1 MSHNDYMQNSYVQ
14 FDSAVTYDVLVV
26 GGGHAGCEAALA
38 AARLGCQTL
47 LVSQSL
53 AHLGCMPCNPSI
65 GGLAKSHL
73 VFELDALGGEM
84 AVNTDFT
91 GLQYRV
97 LNTSRG
103 PAVRANRVQCDK
115 ADYTR
120 RLQTVVFNQT
130 NLAFLEDECVAV
142 RTDSAGKHVLGIETA
157 RSGAI
162 SAKTVVITA
171 VTALKGIIFIGQE
184 AQASGGAGR
193 PGGAPLSD
201 SLTSLGFELFRLKTG
216 TPPRLHVAS
225 IDWS

>member
-1 MSHNDYMQNSYVQ
+1 MQNSYGE
-14 FDSAVTYDVLVV
+14 FDATITYDVIVV

-38 AARLGCQTL
+38 TARLGCRTL

-84 AVNTDFT
+84 AENTDFT

-115 ADYTR
+115 ADYSR
-120 RLQTVVFNQT
+120 RMQTVVFNQP
-130 NLAFLEDECVAV
+130 NLTLRNPDGLLWTSFCQNSGDYCRDGFE
-142 RTDSAGKHVLGIETA
+142 RGYFH
-157 RSGAI
+157 RSGSTGQRRGRTTGRSPVGGLAEGAWI
-162 SAKTVVITA
+162 RAVQTENGYPTPAPCRHNRLVKDNGPGKRQSFATV
-171 VTALKGIIFIGQE
+171 LLE
-184 AQASGGAGR
+184 R
-193 PGGAPLSD
+193 
-201 SLTSLGFELFRLKTG
+201 
-216 TPPRLHVAS
+216 
-225 IDWS
+225 